1 MRLLQRRCGAPREP
15 RLLGLS
21 VSQLFGLVLVSMLSA
36 CSSTV
41 SLRPPVISAPAV
53 SRAAMA
59 SAPAT
64 VPAAI
69 PVTSQ
74 GAAADARLTAPPAPR
89 EFRAAWVST
98 VSNVDW
104 PSRKNLSS
112 AQQKAEIIAILDT
125 AAQLKLNAIV
135 LQVRPSAD
143 AIYPSKLEPWSEFL
157 SGEQGK
163 APNPFYDPLQF
174 WIEQAHLRGLEL
186 HAWFNPYRAKT
197 ASAKSAL
204 TYAHFNKI
212 APAAIKRYGDLWWLD
227 PGEPAALQHTLA
239 VVSDVLQ
246 RYDVDGIHLDDYF
259 YPYPIKT
266 AKGAELDFPDEASWN
281 KYRQQA
287 GTLNR
292 ADWRRHNVNR
302 LVEAIHQRVH
312 QEKSWVKFGIS
323 PFGIGRPDRLPAGI
337 KGFSQYD
344 KLYTDV
350 ELWLDQGWIDYLAPQ
365 LYWPLAQDAQAFRVL
380 RAYWLGQNP
389 QARHIWPGLATNS
402 LEHAEKSWPAEE
414 ILQQID
420 ATRAPAANANSNG
433 HLHFSISALMQNRKN
448 IRQRLMAEKYQD
460 AALVPASPWLG
471 KSTMS
476 APQLSADQAQK
487 TLHVKLAD
495 SVVTNQL
502 AIWKRYEQKWI
513 FSLQTGAT
521 SDIHLS
527 DDAHFGRL
535 KEVVVSSVSRI
546 GQESPR
552 SSYQLR

>member
-1 MRLLQRRCGAPREP
+1 MYLLQQLFSAHLVLRLLSLILLASLGACNTAPSLVQP
-15 RLLGLS
+15 TAPQP
-21 VSQLFGLVLVSMLSA
+21 VS
-36 CSSTV
+36 
-41 SLRPPVISAPAV
+41 SL
-53 SRAAMA
+53 
-59 SAPAT
+59 PAT
-64 VPAAI
+64 GKTAPILAAKQI
-69 PVTSQ
+69 TSLQ
-74 GAAADARLTAPPAPR
+74 APPAPR
-89 EFRAAWVST
+89 EFRAVWVST

-112 AQQKAEIIAILDT
+112 EQQKTEIMAILDT
-125 AAQLKLNAIV
+125 AAQLKLNAII

-157 SGEQGK
+157 TGDQGK
-163 APNPFYDPLQF
+163 APSPFYDPLQF

-197 ASAKSAL
+197 ATAKSAL

-212 APAAIKRYGDLWWLD
+212 APSAIKHYGDLWWLD

-266 AKGAELDFPDEASWN
+266 AKGSELDFPDEASWN
-281 KYRQQA
+281 RYRQQA
-287 GTLNR
+287 GKLSR
-292 ADWRRHNVNR
+292 ADWRRQNVNQ

-312 QEKSWVKFGIS
+312 QDKSWVKFGIS

-350 ELWLDQGWIDYLAPQ
+350 ERWLDQGWIDYLAPQ
-365 LYWPLAQDAQAFRVL
+365 LYWPLQQNAQAFRVL
-380 RAYWLGQNP
+380 RDYWQTQNS
-389 QARHIWPGLATNS
+389 QGRNIWPGLATNS
-402 LEHAEKSWPAEE
+402 LEHGEKSWPAEE

-420 ATRAPAANANSNG
+420 ATREPAPNAKSNG

-448 IRQRLMAEKYQD
+448 IRRRLIAEKYQD
-460 AALVPASPWLG
+460 FALVPSSPWLG
-471 KSTMS
+471 KYNMI
-476 APQLSADQAQK
+476 APSLTADQAHK

-495 SVVTNQL
+495 NAAASQL

-513 FSLQTGAT
+513 FSLQTIAT
-521 SDIHLS
+521 PGINLS
-527 DDAHFGRL
+527 DDAHFGTL
-535 KEVVVSSVSRI
+535 KEVVVSSVNRI

-552 SSYQLR
+552 SSFQLH